1 MLVASD
7 KIFEDYRNIEY
18 HKYVLA
24 VVEILLGIL
33 NGVSKHDILES
44 PTVQKWLEDK
54 PKDYI
59 DKLEELY
66 EGHCEYDAQKLK
78 QTIYNYIDTA
88 EYLMPQEAYAQV
100 DIAKL
105 IGFFAEYYTCNSVAD
120 LSAKNAMFARYLP
133 KSATYKGWVINED
146 LYRLANITMQV
157 LGRDVDSIVRAR
169 VSNDDGYA
177 DSDMVIVDYYN
188 GLSTSIGKVGKKIAV
203 ALYNR
208 TKWSRLSKSTE
219 KVRKMIERDLID
231 SIIKLP
237 RSMYDSITLVIY
249 NRNKT
254 RKNWIR
260 IIDASSFVSVGRQY
274 NRLDVSKFA
283 DIFRYIENEPVECIW
298 VSADE
303 VRDND
308 YNLIP
313 EHYITSRMAIPE
325 GYQLMPLRNLL
336 CEIGEENV
344 STEEY
349 CPVIESLDLSA
360 NPLAFTLGD
369 EKPRWVKL
377 KKIAH
382 RYINEP
388 ALLVSSRKSLKPTY
402 YSALCGGTYLL
413 GFVHAYRIDTEKVSP
428 QYLITELCKD
438 YTLNQ
443 LFLGSSN
450 SDFAEQF
457 LTAKVLVPSRE
468 LQEQAAMSRLHS
480 EQKNREDKLISLIN
494 LYTKEMGERRH
505 TLGHVVGNID
515 DTLAEINT
523 KLRRRNGTIT
533 LSDIKEQIE
542 QFEFQF
548 HRLKSLVDEL
558 TNDIKGWVEPDK
570 INIVK
575 FIDEYQKLYPQKG
588 YFLKVSYGN
597 EKDEEYNVMFPK
609 QYLLKVFENI
619 FSNIKKHG
627 FVEPARDDYH
637 VYLECREE
645 KMNDQSAI
653 ALYFMNNGNELPA
666 TMTKE
671 MVFKYGVTTGGTG
684 IGGSQVRFAVQTY
697 GGKIEFLVKNEL
709 PEPYNAG
716 YKIVLPL
723 I

>member
-7 KIFEDYRNIEY
+7 KIFQDYRNIEY

-44 PTVQKWLEDK
+44 PSMQKWLEDK

-59 DKLEELY
+59 NKLEELY
-66 EGHCEYDAQKLK
+66 EIHCEYGADNLK
-78 QTIYNYIDTA
+78 QIIYDYIDSAKYSTR
-88 EYLMPQEAYAQV
+88 QELYAQL
-100 DIAKL
+100 DLAKL

-120 LSAKNAMFARYLP
+120 LLAKNAMFARWLP
-133 KSATYKGWVINED
+133 QSVTYKGWETDEN

-157 LGRDVDSIVRAR
+157 LGRDVDSIVRAEI
-169 VSNDDGYA
+169 SDDGYA
-177 DSDMVIVDYYN
+177 DSDMVILDHSN
-188 GLSTSIGKVGKKIAV
+188 GQSGSTRKFGKKIGV
-203 ALYNR
+203 ALFNR
-208 TKWSRLSKSTE
+208 TKWNRLSNNTE
-219 KVRKMIERDLID
+219 KVRKIIESDKID

-274 NRLDVSKFA
+274 NRLDVNKFA

-349 CPVIESLDLSA
+349 GPLIESLDLSA

-369 EKPRWVKL
+369 EKPRWEQL
-377 KKIAH
+377 KKRAF

-388 ALLVSSRKSLKPTY
+388 ALLVSRRKSLKPTY
-402 YSALCGGTYLL
+402 YSALCGGTYLS
-413 GFVHAYRIDTEKVSP
+413 GFVYAYRIDTEKVSP

-443 LFLGSSN
+443 LFLGSPN
-450 SDFAEQF
+450 PDFAEQF

-494 LYTKEMGERRH
+494 LYTKEMGGRRH

-515 DTLAEINT
+515 DTLSKIKT

-558 TNDIKGWVEPDK
+558 TDDIKGWVEPDK
-570 INIVK
+570 IDIVE
-575 FIDEYQKLYPQKG
+575 FIQDYQKLYPQKG

-597 EKDEEYNVMFPK
+597 EKDEKYNVMFPK

-637 VYLECREE
+637 IYIECREE

-653 ALYFMNNGNELPA
+653 ALYFMNNGNELPD

-716 YKIVLPL
+716 YKIIFPL